1 MRGDASR
8 PVTVASLLRW
18 LLKYMVVA
26 WLVALLAILVAGLFK
41 RKVVEEAEPSLGS
54 LVLERLEQNDH
65 CNAILAISP
74 DLQGQL
80 DKIGLMPERG
90 SLHGVPVLVTEA
102 YGA

>member
-8 PVTVASLLRW
+8 PVTVAALLRW
-18 LLKYMVVA
+18 LLKYMVVG

-41 RKVVEEAEPSLGS
+41 RKVVEETEPLLESF
-54 LVLERLEQNDH
+54 VLERLEQNDR

-80 DKIGLMPERG
+80 DKLQKLIQK
-90 SLHGVPVLVTEA
+90 VLDV
-102 YGA
+102 G